1 MMQINQSM
9 IDGIICV
16 LIADDCNLMRLKECE
31 HKRKI
36 NHNIDFSIESNKIVI
51 IRL

>member
-9 IDGIICV
+9 IDGSIRV
-16 LIADDCNLMRLKECE
+16 LIADDCNLMRLEECE

-36 NHNIDFSIESNKIVI
+36 NHNIDFPLKVI
-51 IRL
+51 KLL